1 MIRVVLT
8 VYILKFNSIE
18 IYYMCKWQFWTCD
31 LVRFASQSII
41 SVKDVTKSGGL
52 NLLTFPKGIISQF
65 PFDVSKRLD
74 ICMFL
79 MLLPDM
85 FASYHLY
92 SIWFGYEAFVYLYSN
107 RVQFYLGS
115 ESGGNFVPNVF
126 LYPQNC
132 RPVNRCSIFFN
143 FASICIYFE

>member
-79 MLLPDM
+79 RCYCLICLRHTTYIVSDSDIRLLSTYIPIE
-85 FASYHLY
+85 Y
-92 SIWFGYEAFVYLYSN
+92 
-107 RVQFYLGS
+107 
-115 ESGGNFVPNVF
+115 NFT
-126 LYPQNC
+126 
-132 RPVNRCSIFFN
+132 
-143 FASICIYFE
+143 